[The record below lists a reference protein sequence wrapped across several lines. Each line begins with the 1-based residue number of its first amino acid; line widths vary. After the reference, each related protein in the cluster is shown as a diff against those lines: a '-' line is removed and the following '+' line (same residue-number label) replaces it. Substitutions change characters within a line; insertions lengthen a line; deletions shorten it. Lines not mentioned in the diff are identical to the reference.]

1 MSATG
6 SAGLDGRSVVV
17 TGAGAGVGRGIA
29 LACATAGADVI
40 VATRNNNG
48 RDVVIEVQ
56 TRGGTGAWVRCDVT
70 DPSMIADAVATAIER
85 TGQLHAIVH
94 NATSNR
100 SSEPHRLETVDAAL
114 WDEHATVSLRGA
126 YHCARVGFDALRAS
140 RGTLIL
146 MTSPAGIE
154 GSLGLPFYGT
164 VKGALRGFTKS
175 LAREWAPLGMTVNIV
190 SPLAM
195 SPALVNAIEQD
206 PAMEERLSRRIPMGR
221 VGDPESDVGPAVA
234 FLCGPD
240 AHFVTGQTLGVD
252 GGHFLNL

>member
-1 MSATG
+1 MSG
-6 SAGLDGRSVVV
+6 VLDGRSVIV

-29 LACATAGADVI
+29 LACAAAGADVI
-40 VATRNNNG
+40 VASRKDNG
-48 RDVVIEVQ
+48 REVVAEIEAHGG
-56 TRGGTGAWVRCDVT
+56 RGEWVACDVT
-70 DPSMIADAVATAIER
+70 DPPTIGNAVATAVAR
-85 TGQLHAIVH
+85 TGALHAIVH

-114 WDEHATVSLRGA
+114 WEEHATVSLRGA
-126 YHCARVGFDALRAS
+126 YHCARAGFDALHAS
-140 RGTLIL
+140 HGTLIL

-154 GSLGLPFYGT
+154 GSLGLPLYGT

-190 SPLAM
+190 SPLAF
-195 SPALVNAIEQD
+195 SPAMTNAIEKD
-206 PAMEERLSRRIPMGR
+206 PAMEERLSRRVPMGR
-221 VGDPESDVGPAVA
+221 VGDPEADVGPAVA

-240 AHFVTGQTLGVD
+240 AHFVTGQTLAVD